1 MVTLDVGQRRSS
13 SPGTA
18 ASTACRKLRNSAAR
32 CRRRAR
38 SPPSGAASARRRETC
53 CTVAADRPHAA
64 TTERVLQGM
73 AFSGVVSSVQVS
85 RAAICSSV
93 RGRGTPRRGAG
104 PGALPAGPRQSA
116 RALCR
121 PRVSWWPAPRRAIAV
136 LLSPA
141 VARKTLRQQRGRRRV
156 GQAPAPSCAAAPA
169 LPARPAP
176 PRPRQACWVH
186 GRAWSPP
193 CLTCHFARNLGDAL
207 AGR

>member
-121 PRVSWWPAPRRAIAV
+121 PRVSWWPAPRRSRCCSA
-136 LLSPA
+136 LPSPA
-141 VARKTLRQQRGRRRV
+141 RRCDSSAVAGAWGKRLRR
-156 GQAPAPSCAAAPA
+156 
-169 LPARPAP
+169 LAP
-176 PRPRQACWVH
+176 PRPPFQLGPLRLAHVKRAGYTAGH
-186 GRAWSPP
+186 GRLPA
-193 CLTCHFARNLGDAL
+193 
-207 AGR
+207 